1 MSQGIIRL
9 MDSVALIKLL
19 EALYSQYGYIIIFMA
34 SLIET
39 TPIGWAIPGGFMAAL
54 GGFYAY
60 GGGISLVAVLV
71 SAWTGMLFTFLIA
84 YYLGAKTGLRLAKKL
99 NQEKNAEMAKTLLK
113 EHGPTILTTSLMA
126 NLTRFWVAYIA
137 GSQNYSFFKFL
148 FFSSVAALS
157 WSSLNVAA
165 GYLAGSQRGKLESGL
180 AGLGIL
186 SWILLSIAGVV
197 LYIKIKKTFLKP

>member
-1 MSQGIIRL
+1 MGPL
-9 MDSVALIKLL
+9 KTLELIYLD
-19 EALYSQYGYIIIFMA
+19 YGYLIVFLG

-39 TPIGWAIPGGFMAAL
+39 TPIGWAIPGGFIAAL

-60 GGGISLVAVLV
+60 GGGVSLVAILV
-71 SAWTGMLFTFLIA
+71 SAWLGMLLTFLIA
-84 YYLGAKTGLRLAKKL
+84 YYLGAKTGLWLAHKL
-99 NQEKNAEMAKTLLK
+99 NQEKNAEMAKTLL
-113 EHGPTILTTSLMA
+113 EGHGPTILTTSLMA

-165 GYLAGSQRGKLESGL
+165 GYLAGSQREKLESWL

-186 SWILLSIAGVV
+186 SWALLLLAG
-197 LYIKIKKTFLKP
+197 LIIYRKIKSYLANTNQGQ